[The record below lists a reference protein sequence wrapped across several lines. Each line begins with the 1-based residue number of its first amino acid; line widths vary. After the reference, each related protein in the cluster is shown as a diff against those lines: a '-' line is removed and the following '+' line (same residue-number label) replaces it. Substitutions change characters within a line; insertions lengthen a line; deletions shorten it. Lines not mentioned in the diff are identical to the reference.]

1 MSVEKGQVIYDLAER
16 LFPICRSITGDG
28 VRETLGILKGI
39 CGDMK
44 IHEVPTGTKAFDW
57 VVPKEW
63 AIRDAY
69 IECPDGSRIA
79 EFRKNNL
86 HLMGYSAPVNKTM
99 PLGELQ
105 KHLYSLPDQPD
116 VIPYMTSYYEER
128 FGFCVSHNERLALK
142 DGMYRAFVDSAL
154 KDGSLTY
161 GEIIID
167 GAERDEIFFS
177 SNICHPSLANNE
189 LSAPC
194 VAIHLAK
201 WLAESPRHFS
211 YRIVFVPE
219 TIGSIVYLCE
229 NIDYMK
235 ENIIA
240 GFNLS
245 CLGDR
250 GHFSVIASRYGGT
263 MADRAAKSVLKGID
277 PEFRS
282 YPFLDRG
289 SDERQYCSPGV
300 DLPLC
305 CLTRSKFGGYPEYH
319 TSADNMDFIAPDA
332 LGESFEFLSELVKSI
347 EANRVYE
354 TICPCE
360 PQLSPRGLY
369 PAVSDKRSG
378 YTVRTMMNFLA
389 YCDGKNDLFAIS
401 EIIGTPPSVLIPIAE
416 KLMSAGIIIR
426 R

>member
-1 MSVEKGQVIYDLAER
+1 MSTEKGQAIYDLAGR

-28 VRETLGILKGI
+28 VRETLGILRGI
-39 CGDMK
+39 YGDMK

-63 AIRDAY
+63 VIRDAY

-86 HLMGYSAPVNKTM
+86 HLMGYSVPVDKTM
-99 PLGELQ
+99 PLAELQ

-116 VIPYMTSYYEER
+116 VIPYTTSYYEER
-128 FGFCVSHNERLALK
+128 FGFCISHRERLALR
-142 DGMYRAFVDSAL
+142 DGTYRVFIDGEL
-154 KDGSLTY
+154 KDGSMTY
-161 GEIIID
+161 GEIIIG
-167 GAERDEIFFS
+167 GAEQDEIFFS
-177 SNICHPSLANNE
+177 TNICHPSMANNE
-189 LSAPC
+189 LSSPC

-201 WLAESPRHFS
+201 WLTESPRRFT
-211 YRIVFVPE
+211 YRLVFVPE
-219 TIGSIVYLCE
+219 TIGSIVYLSE
-229 NIDYMK
+229 NLDYMK
-235 ENIIA
+235 KNIVG

-250 GHFSVIASRYGGT
+250 GHFSVIASRYGNT

-277 PEFRS
+277 PKFVS
-282 YPFLDRG
+282 YPFLNRG

-305 CLTRSKFGGYPEYH
+305 CLTRSKFGRYPEYH

-332 LGESFEFLSELVKSI
+332 LGQSFGFLRELVESL
-347 EANRVYE
+347 EANGVYE
-354 TICPCE
+354 TVCLCE
-360 PQLSPRGLY
+360 PQLSSRSLY
-369 PAVSDKRSG
+369 PTVSDKKSG
-378 YTVRTMMNFLA
+378 YTVRIMMNFLA

-401 EIIGTPPSVLIPIAE
+401 GIIGVPPSALIPIAE
-416 KLMSAGIIIR
+416 KLMSTGIIIR